1 MSDLLIFKWK
11 QPYIKHTKK
20 LDFRFF
26 SQNFLSEALIC
37 SFIMSNLSESLTVAH
52 LSWATWAIRSQSLIC
67 LEGPEGFAHSHSF
80 VLSDLS
86 KLLTVLN
93 WFERIEQMIDER
105 IPSLDILNQPIL
117 EMYLNSFF
125 SCKGLDN
132 IFSCSVGV
140 GNFVGSIGDMKIE
153 EDCPTACRPTDHQA

>member
-1 MSDLLIFKWK
+1 
-11 QPYIKHTKK
+11 
-20 LDFRFF
+20 
-26 SQNFLSEALIC
+26 
-37 SFIMSNLSESLTVAH
+37 
-52 LSWATWAIRSQSLIC
+52 
-67 LEGPEGFAHSHSF
+67 
-80 VLSDLS
+80 
-86 KLLTVLN
+86 
-93 WFERIEQMIDER
+93 MIDER

-153 EDCPTACRPTDHQA
+153 EDCPTACRPTDHQAQDKNQTEEKAKVAASVWERELNSALAPG